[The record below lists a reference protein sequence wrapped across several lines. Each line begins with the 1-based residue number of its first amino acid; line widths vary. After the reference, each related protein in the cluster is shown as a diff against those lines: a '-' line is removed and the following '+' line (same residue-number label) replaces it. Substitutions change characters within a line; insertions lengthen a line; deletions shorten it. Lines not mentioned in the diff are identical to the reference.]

1 MNIDRK
7 FISWVFGII
16 CATTVTL
23 VVAEDRWN
31 QQQELAVAKEQIKA
45 AKKAG
50 NGTAY
55 LMYATVV
62 NGLKRDVKRLK
73 LKITKTPEDNLDI
86 EDLEQEIKEIKEH
99 QKGLLE

>member
-7 FISWVFGII
+7 FISWVAGLPIVI
-16 CATTVTL
+16 GGVLAT
-23 VVAEDRWN
+23 AEDRWN
-31 QQQELAVAKEQIKA
+31 QQQQVEA

-62 NGLKRDVKRLK
+62 NGLNRNVRRLT
-73 LKITKTPEDNLDI
+73 LKETKTPEDKLNI
-86 EDLEQEIKEIKEH
+86 KEMEQEIKDIKEH

>member
-1 MNIDRK
+1 MTIDKK
-7 FISWVFGII
+7 FISWVAGLSLVIGGVL
-16 CATTVTL
+16 AT
-23 VVAEDRWN
+23 AEDRWN
-31 QQQELAVAKEQIKA
+31 QQQQVEA

-62 NGLKRDVKRLK
+62 KGLKRDVKRLK
-73 LKITKTPEDNLDI
+73 LKAKTLEDNLNI
-86 EDLEQEIKEIKEH
+86 EELQDEIKEIKEH

>member
-1 MNIDRK
+1 MSIDRK
-7 FISWVFGII
+7 FLSWVFGIV
-16 CATTVTL
+16 CATVVTL

-31 QQQELAVAKEQIKA
+31 QQQQVEA

-55 LMYATVV
+55 LMYDTVV
-62 NGLKRDVKRLK
+62 KGLKRDARRLRLK
-73 LKITKTPEDNLDI
+73 VPKTQEDKVEI
-86 EDLEQEIKEIKEH
+86 EDLEEEIKEIKEF